1 MKHYLL
7 LLLLAGCASAFGQND
22 NYYILNEKDT
32 FYCHIM
38 MPSVGSAGS
47 LQRLRCYD
55 VDTQFVTLEKKL
67 TKQVTTFKDGR
78 HTYDR
83 VPENPNKPN
92 KYVEFLRR
100 EISGAINAWTDTP
113 FYGPSSH
120 SVSNTIAPG
129 VSATTTSTSSGSQ
142 YGTYHFY
149 VHFDGQ
155 FYEVQKRKVFEKTL
169 LLKLKG
175 CSATQEQLQR
185 FVMPRKIN
193 MGTPEAQQELM
204 GLIVAYNEYCG
215 K

>member
-1 MKHYLL
+1 MRGIFLGLSLL
-7 LLLLAGCASAFGQND
+7 GYFSVLGQND
-22 NYYILNEKDT
+22 NYYILNATDT
-32 FYCHIM
+32 FRCHIIM
-38 MPSVGSAGS
+38 ASVGATGS

-55 VDTQFVTLEKKL
+55 VDTQYTTLEKKL

-78 HTYDR
+78 YTYDR

-92 KYVEFLRR
+92 KYVEFLKR

-120 SVSNTIAPG
+120 STTNTIAPG
-129 VSATTTSTSSGSQ
+129 TSLTTTSTSSGSQ

-149 VHFDGQ
+149 IHFDGK
-155 FYEVQKRKVFEKTL
+155 FYEIQKRKVFEETL
-169 LLKLKG
+169 LPKLMG
-175 CSATQEQLQR
+175 CSAIKEQLQR

-204 GLIVAYNEYCG
+204 ALIVAYNEHCG